1 MCHSGPVLRDSTVS
15 TSRSELLARP
25 STSDG
30 DPTALAESTH
40 RHEIQSSVGCLA
52 GLCARQRIREYLE
65 GSSEDQGPCRSGSG
79 PGTSCLEDVVRP
91 GSTRPS
97 ECNHHFR
104 HAIRELQQQGG
115 DARKSLHRAGCGG
128 EQTGPEVW
136 ATAETSLAQNFHF
149 SF

>member
-1 MCHSGPVLRDSTVS
+1 MYHSGPILRDSTVS

-30 DPTALAESTH
+30 DPTAVAESTH
-40 RHEIQSSVGCLA
+40 RHEIQSSVGYLI
-52 GLCARQRIREYLE
+52 GLCARQRVREYLE

-97 ECNHHFR
+97 ECNRHFR
-104 HAIRELQQQGG
+104 HAIRELWQQGG
-115 DARKSLHRAGCGG
+115 DARKSLQRAGCGG
-128 EQTGPEVW
+128 EQTAPEVW
-136 ATAETSLAQNFHF
+136 ATAENSLAQNLHF
-149 SF
+149 SS